1 MEMTARKENFF
12 PYSSLEA
19 GGLANHAGAT
29 QGAPGSVSQEAEEVR
44 ENCGQETLLSF
55 FVKRHR

>member
-12 PYSSLEA
+12 THSSLEA

-29 QGAPGSVSQEAEEVR
+29 QGAPGSVSQEAEGVR
-44 ENCGQETLLSF
+44 ENWQETLLSF